1 MQLLS
6 ALLLGISTNL
16 DNLLLGLSLGIGQK
30 KIPSASNWV
39 IGLFSAAATCLF
51 CCISSLCTALGP
63 AADIAG
69 SAVILLMGFLSLRPP
84 RENAGG
90 QDCCSWSDTAI
101 LGAALAVNGIPVAF
115 GAGLTGIHPL
125 AASASVGF
133 LSVLSIRLGNWLG
146 LHAAALP
153 VRPAALQRLGGLMM
167 VGLGL
172 LQLCT

>member
-39 IGLFSAAATCLF
+39 IGLFS
-51 CCISSLCTALGP
+51 ALGP

-101 LGAALAVNGIPVAF
+101 LGAALAVNCIPVAF